1 MIPYGRQHI
10 TDDDVAA
17 VVRVLR
23 SDWLTQ
29 GPAVPEFE
37 NQIAEYCGVSHALAV
52 NSATSA
58 LHIACLALG
67 LGSGDWLW
75 TTPITFAAS
84 ANCGL
89 YCGARVDFVDIDPAT
104 YNLSVERLAA
114 KLEQAARESRLPK
127 VVVPVHMAGQSCDM
141 AAIAELARKYGFR
154 LIEDAS
160 HAIGAAWS
168 GARVGACVH
177 SDITVFS
184 FHPVK
189 IITTGEGGMVLTG
202 DAGLARKLEKLRT
215 HGITRRAEEMH
226 SQDGPW
232 YYEQLMLGF
241 NYRMTDLQA
250 ALGRS
255 QFGRLDSYIERR
267 RVLARRYDELLRG
280 LPLILP
286 WQDPRSQSAWH
297 LYVVQLDGPK
307 AKATRRAFFESMRQA
322 GIGVNVHY
330 IPVHLLPFH
339 RSKGFAPGDFPEA
352 ERYYD
357 RAISLPLFYALSDA
371 EQLQVVE
378 AVRMSLEQ
386 IAAGT
391 Q

>member
-10 TDDDVAA
+10 TDEDVAA

-29 GPAVPEFE
+29 GPSVPEFE
-37 NQIAEYCGVSHALAV
+37 SQVAEYCGVSHAIAV

-58 LHIACLALG
+58 LHIACLALE
-67 LGSGDWLW
+67 LGPGDWLW
-75 TTPITFAAS
+75 TSPITFAAS

-104 YNLSVERLAA
+104 YNMSVQRLAA

-127 VVVPVHMAGQSCDM
+127 VVVPVHLAGQSCDM
-141 AAIAELARKYGFR
+141 AAIAELAHKYGFR
-154 LIEDAS
+154 VIEDAS
-160 HAIGAAWS
+160 HAIGATWD

-189 IITTGEGGMVLTG
+189 IITTGEGGMVLTR

-241 NYRMTDLQA
+241 NYRMTDIQA

-255 QFGRLDSYIERR
+255 QFTRLERYIERR
-267 RVLARRYDELLRG
+267 RVLARRYDELLRE

-286 WQDPRSQSAWH
+286 WQDSRSQSAWH
-297 LYVVQLDGPK
+297 LYVVQLDGPT
-307 AKATRRAFFESMRQA
+307 AKASRRAFFESMRQA

-352 ERYYD
+352 ERYYE

-378 AVRMSLEQ
+378 AVRMSVKQ
-386 IAAGT
+386 IAART

>member
-10 TDDDVAA
+10 TDEDVAA

-29 GPAVPEFE
+29 GPSVPEFE
-37 NQIAEYCGVSHALAV
+37 SQIAEYCGVSHALAV

-58 LHIACLALG
+58 LHIACLALE
-67 LGSGDWLW
+67 LGPGDWLW
-75 TTPITFAAS
+75 TSPITFAAS

-89 YCGARVDFVDIDPAT
+89 YCGAQVDFVDIDPAT
-104 YNLSVERLAA
+104 YNMSVERLAA

-127 VVVPVHMAGQSCDM
+127 VVVPVHLAGQSCDM

-154 LIEDAS
+154 VIEDAS
-160 HAIGAAWS
+160 HAIGATWD
-168 GARVGACVH
+168 GARVGACIH

-189 IITTGEGGMVLTG
+189 IITTGEGGMLLTRE
-202 DAGLARKLEKLRT
+202 AGLARKLEKLRT

-232 YYEQLMLGF
+232 YYEQLMLGY
-241 NYRMTDLQA
+241 NYRMNDMQA

-255 QFGRLDSYIERR
+255 QFTRIDSYITRR
-267 RVLARRYDELLRG
+267 RVLARHYDELLSG

-286 WQDPRSQSAWH
+286 WQDPRGQSAWH

-307 AKATRRAFFESMRQA
+307 AKSTRRAFFESMRQA

-330 IPVHLLPFH
+330 IPVHLLPYH

-352 ERYYD
+352 ERYYE

-378 AVRMSLEQ
+378 AVRTGLKQ
-386 IAAGT
+386 IAAGI

>member
-1 MIPYGRQHI
+1 MIPYGRQHV
-10 TDDDVAA
+10 TDEDVAA

-23 SDWLTQ
+23 SEWLTQ
-29 GPAVPEFE
+29 GPSVPEFE
-37 NQIAEYCGVSHALAV
+37 SQIAEYCGVPHAIAV

-58 LHIACLALG
+58 LHIACLALE
-67 LGSGDWLW
+67 LGPGDWLW
-75 TTPITFAAS
+75 TSPITFAAS

-89 YCGARVDFVDIDPAT
+89 YCRAQVDFVDIDPAT
-104 YNLSVERLAA
+104 YNMSVERLAA

-127 VVVPVHMAGQSCDM
+127 IVVPVHLAGQSCDM

-154 LIEDAS
+154 VIEDAS
-160 HAIGAAWS
+160 HAIGATWD
-168 GARVGACVH
+168 GARVGACIH

-189 IITTGEGGMVLTG
+189 IITTGEGGMLLTRE
-202 DAGLARKLEKLRT
+202 AGLARKLEKLRT

-241 NYRMTDLQA
+241 NYRMTDIQA

-255 QFGRLDSYIERR
+255 QFARIDSYIARR
-267 RVLARRYDELLRG
+267 RVLARRYDELLQG

-307 AKATRRAFFESMRQA
+307 AKSIRRAFFESMRQE

-352 ERYYD
+352 ERYYE

-378 AVRMSLEQ
+378 AVRMSLKH
-386 IAAGT
+386 AGAGA

>member
-1 MIPYGRQHI
+1 MIPYGRQHV
-10 TDDDVAA
+10 TDEDVAA

-29 GPAVPEFE
+29 GPSVPEFE
-37 NQIAEYCGVSHALAV
+37 SQIADYCGVSHALAV

-58 LHIACLALG
+58 LHIACLALE
-67 LGSGDWLW
+67 LGPGDWLW
-75 TTPITFAAS
+75 TSPITFAAS

-89 YCGARVDFVDIDPAT
+89 YCGAQVDFVDIDPAT
-104 YNLSVERLAA
+104 YNMSVERLAA

-127 VVVPVHMAGQSCDM
+127 VVVPVHLAGQSCDM

-154 LIEDAS
+154 VIEDAS
-160 HAIGAAWS
+160 HAIGATWD
-168 GARVGACVH
+168 GARVGACIH

-189 IITTGEGGMVLTG
+189 IITTGEGGMLLTREL
-202 DAGLARKLEKLRT
+202 GLARKLEKLRT
-215 HGITRRAEEMH
+215 HGITRRAEEMF

-232 YYEQLMLGF
+232 YYEQLMLGY
-241 NYRMTDLQA
+241 NYRMTDIQA

-255 QFGRLDSYIERR
+255 QFTRIDSYIARR
-267 RVLARRYDELLRG
+267 RVLARSYDELLSG
-280 LPLILP
+280 LPLIRP
-286 WQDPRSQSAWH
+286 WQDPRSRSAWH
-297 LYVVQLDGPK
+297 LYVVQLDGAR
-307 AKATRRAFFESMRQA
+307 AKSTRRAFFESMRQA

-330 IPVHLLPFH
+330 IPVHLLRYH

-352 ERYYD
+352 ERYYE
-357 RAISLPLFYALSDA
+357 RAISLPLFYSLSDA
-371 EQLQVVE
+371 EQLQVVN
-378 AVRMSLEQ
+378 AVRKSLKQ

-391 Q
+391 A